1 MREFKPLDFTRLCL
15 DGQVKIVTVK
25 EPALPLP
32 PVKASKIPYVI
43 IALSLTALASVIAY
57 YNNLLKKKEQE
68 LKKFKEHQNF
78 FSYEA

>member
-1 MREFKPLDFTRLCL
+1 MQEFKPLDFTRLCL

-25 EPALPLP
+25 EPALP

-43 IALSLTALASVIAY
+43 VALSLTALASVIAY